1 MRSPMTR
8 EKNPR
13 NGPWAIRRLRG
24 LGEEME
30 STTKKEGPMRKE
42 KNQEGEVKVKKGE
55 SSD

>member
-24 LGEEME
+24 QGEEME

-42 KNQEGEVKVKKGE
+42 KNQEGAVKMKKGE